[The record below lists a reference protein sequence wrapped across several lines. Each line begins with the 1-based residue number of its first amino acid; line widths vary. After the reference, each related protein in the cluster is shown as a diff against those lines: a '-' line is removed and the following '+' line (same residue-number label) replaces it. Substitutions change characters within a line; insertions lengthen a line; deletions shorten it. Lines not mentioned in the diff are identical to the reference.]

1 MLAILTGPFCPFGL
15 VILTSI
21 KSHSTRLFF
30 FFLRGELDKPRPS
43 HTYSFLSPSSLSSC
57 LSPRIS
63 YSLPYIVLQISG
75 GHRWFR
81 LVNFSVCFSS
91 LGVAGKGGRLVGGLR
106 YGTYGGWFWLA
117 RGFFRCFVSVR
128 YRPQKDCTFL
138 SVLVCVRWP
147 NTKMGKRKRSW
158 AGKEKTTHL
167 PFILFF
173 LSLLFLFLSRP
184 GSEGFASL
192 HPKEQRTDCL
202 RFGVGL
208 AKEGVG
214 VRSCTPGNMG
224 GGGSGFGRIAGMLCR
239 VGVFFYV
246 CLLFTLPIFSPL
258 CVFTD
263 SIMPVPSSTAVD
275 GGRGGNTGEEITEHG
290 ATWGRRRLG
299 KNQQPGRQLATSK
312 LTHTHTHTHTH

>member
-1 MLAILTGPFCPFGL
+1 M
-15 VILTSI
+15 
-21 KSHSTRLFF
+21 
-30 FFLRGELDKPRPS
+30 
-43 HTYSFLSPSSLSSC
+43 
-57 LSPRIS
+57 
-63 YSLPYIVLQISG
+63 
-75 GHRWFR
+75 
-81 LVNFSVCFSS
+81 VNFIVCFLS

-224 GGGSGFGRIAGMLCR
+224 GGGSGLGRMAGKPWR

-246 CLLFTLPIFSPL
+246 YPPFHSAYLF
-258 CVFTD
+258 VFLVLHHA
-263 SIMPVPSSTAVD
+263 IPSARMGWS
-275 GGRGGNTGEEITEHG
+275 GRRYRGKITEH
-290 ATWGRRRLG
+290 AAECLG
-299 KNQQPGRQLATSK
+299 GGQKRVEE
-312 LTHTHTHTHTH
+312 